1 MRKVVPEI
9 MESDVLDQTAF
20 FFIGSCFERA
30 EPMVDA
36 GLGESRSALRAK
48 YIRAV
53 LIPVCLLKIRV
64 QGSPNRI

>member
-9 MESDVLDQTAF
+9 MESNVLDETPF

-30 EPMVDA
+30 ESMVDA
-36 GLGESRSALRAK
+36 GLGESRGALRAK
-48 YIRAV
+48 YIGAV
-53 LIPVCLLKIRV
+53 LIPVCPLKIRV